1 MNDVRTQLEL
11 SDIDKDEVIRY
22 LGYGNSK
29 PDENMMKLLDEC
41 EKQVLECARAR
52 FVYKVFDIDKEQEPD
67 KIIVKNTN
75 IKLTGNSIKKHLK
88 DCDKAVFMA
97 VTISEGIDRLIR
109 IAKVK
114 DIAQA
119 VVIDSMASAAV
130 EQACNRAE
138 QVIKEE
144 YPDMYQTFRFG
155 LGYGDL
161 SIELQADFLRVLNAS
176 KIIGLGVNSSSMLIP
191 TKSVTAIIGLSEH
204 EIKGQARGCQT
215 CSMSKKCQFRRRGG
229 HCNG

>member
-1 MNDVRTQLEL
+1 MDDVRTDLEL

-22 LGYGNSK
+22 LGYGNSR
-29 PDENMMKLLDEC
+29 PDENVMKLLDEC
-41 EKQVLECARAR
+41 EKQVLEYARAR
-52 FVYKVFDIDKEQEPD
+52 FVYKVFDIDKESGQD
-67 KIIVKNTN
+67 TIMVKNTN
-75 IKLTGNSIKKHLK
+75 IELPGKSIRKHLK

-119 VVIDSMASAAV
+119 VVVDSMASAAV
-130 EQACNRAE
+130 EQACDRAE
-138 QVIKEE
+138 QVIKKE

-161 SIELQADFLRVLNAS
+161 PIQLQSDFLRVLNAQ
-176 KIIGLGVNSSSMLIP
+176 KVIGLSVNSSSMLIP

-204 EIKGQARGCQT
+204 QIKGQARGCQT
-215 CSMSKKCQFRRRGG
+215 CSMSKKCQFRQGGG

>member
-1 MNDVRTQLEL
+1 MDDVRTDLEL

-22 LGYGNSK
+22 LGYGNSR
-29 PDENMMKLLDEC
+29 PDEN
-41 EKQVLECARAR
+41 VRAR
-52 FVYKVFDIDKEQEPD
+52 FVYKVFDIDKESGQD
-67 KIIVKNTN
+67 TIIVKNTN
-75 IKLTGNSIKKHLK
+75 IKLPGKSIRKHLK

-119 VVIDSMASAAV
+119 VVVDSMASAAV
-130 EQACNRAE
+130 EQACDRAE
-138 QVIKEE
+138 QVIIKE

-161 SIELQADFLRVLNAS
+161 PIQLQSDFLRVLNAQ
-176 KIIGLGVNSSSMLIP
+176 KVIGLSVNSSSMLIP

-204 EIKGQARGCQT
+204 QIKGQARGCQT
-215 CSMSKKCQFRRRGG
+215 CSRSKKCQFR
-229 HCNG
+229 

>member
-1 MNDVRTQLEL
+1 MKEVRTELKL
-11 SDIDKDEVIRY
+11 SDIDKEEVIRY
-22 LGYGNSK
+22 LGYKDKK
-29 PDENMMKLLDEC
+29 PDENMMRLLDRC

-52 FVYKVFDIDKEQEPD
+52 FVYKVFDIDKESRQD
-67 KIIVKNTN
+67 TIIVKNTN
-75 IKLTGNSIKKHLK
+75 IELPGNSIRNHLK
-88 DCDKAVFMA
+88 DCDRAVFMA

-114 DIAQA
+114 DIAEA
-119 VVIDSMASAAV
+119 VVVDSMASAAV

-144 YPDMYQTFRFG
+144 FPDMYQTFRFG

-161 SIELQADFLRVLNAS
+161 PIQLQSDFLRVLNAQ